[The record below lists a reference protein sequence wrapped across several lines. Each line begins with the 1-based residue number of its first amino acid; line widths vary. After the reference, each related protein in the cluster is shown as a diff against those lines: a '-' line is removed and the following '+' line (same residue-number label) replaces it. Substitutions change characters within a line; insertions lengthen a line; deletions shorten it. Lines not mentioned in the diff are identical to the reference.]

1 MKGPASVLL
10 EGALCT
16 VFSIEAMPKSS
27 ISQRNLHI
35 PFWSLMFQLP
45 PLQSPRKVLETSEEG
60 LPPEDRL
67 KRCYTLDGECASVGQ
82 ICSGICIDF
91 SYFEKDQ

>member
-16 VFSIEAMPKSS
+16 VFSREAMPKSS
-27 ISQRNLHI
+27 ISQRNLHT

-67 KRCYTLDGECASVGQ
+67 KRRYALDGERASVGK
-82 ICSGICIDF
+82 ICPGICIEF
-91 SYFEKDQ
+91 LYFEKDQ